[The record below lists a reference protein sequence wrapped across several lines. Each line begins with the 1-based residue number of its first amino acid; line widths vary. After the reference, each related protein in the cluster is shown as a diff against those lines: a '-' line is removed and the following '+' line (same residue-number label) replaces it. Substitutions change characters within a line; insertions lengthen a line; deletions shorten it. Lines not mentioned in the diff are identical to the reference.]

1 MNQPEFDMSH
11 ASKRSLVVFG
21 DSLSDNG
28 NLLALI
34 GLPQPPDWQGRFSN
48 GPNYAEQLASLL
60 HMRLDDRAF
69 GFAEASDSSP
79 PLLADPATGN
89 PFPINLSE
97 QIAGYLADLHG
108 HKAPHDTTA
117 LINIGSNDYDAFFFL
132 GLDPQT
138 IQSYVANVVGSIEQ
152 AVDALTQAGVEKI
165 ILYTL
170 PDFGIT
176 PNAQAEGPQVVAMV
190 HAVDLINNAA
200 LHQIAASH
208 PNVQLVD
215 VFQLSEAFAADPQ
228 AFGFNH
234 DLNVTWR
241 SVLAS
246 GTHQFAPNELAFFDG
261 EHPTSA
267 AHSVIAA
274 FSDAVLTSD
283 STQLL
288 DGTQSVIHAGHGDNF
303 IFATPIDP
311 ANPALN
317 DNYTIYGGAGDDV
330 IFAGS
335 GNVTVHGGSGDDLI
349 FAGAGNATLEGDG
362 GTDVLE
368 TSSSGINRLVGGT
381 GGDALIVNRAGSNT
395 LLGGSGNDLVALK
408 ESANLVN
415 SDGSFDF
422 GQQLISGG
430 GGHDTLRFIIN
441 DQNPGAEQALV
452 AEFHKIETAFDL
464 AAEHGHAGSFEV
476 DGLHVS
482 GIERVE
488 LQIDS
493 VSTNPDTPYLIT
505 HDIALADGHGGPMS
519 ETLNHMLQ
527 TADHWNLLTV

>member
-1 MNQPEFDMSH
+1 MTHHYRHPNPT
-11 ASKRSLVVFG
+11 LVVFG

-28 NLLALI
+28 NLFNLI
-34 GLPQPPDWQGRFSN
+34 GLPQPPDWEGRFSN
-48 GPNYAEQLASLL
+48 GPNYAEQLAKLL

-69 GFAEASDSSP
+69 GFAEASDASA
-79 PLLADPATGN
+79 PLLVNPATGN
-89 PFPINLSE
+89 PFPINLPE
-97 QIAGYLADLHG
+97 QIAGYLAGLNG
-108 HKAPHDTTA
+108 HQAPHDTTA
-117 LINIGSNDYDAFFFL
+117 LINVGSNDYDAFFFF

-138 IQSYVANVVGSIEQ
+138 IQSYVANIASSIEQ
-152 AVDALTQAGVEKI
+152 AVDALTQAGVGKI
-165 ILYTL
+165 LLYTL

-176 PNAQAEGPQVVAMV
+176 PNAQAEGPQVVAEV

-215 VFQLSEAFAADPQ
+215 VFQLTEAFAADPQ
-228 AFGFNH
+228 SFGFNN

-283 STQLL
+283 STQFL

-311 ANPALN
+311 TNPALH
-317 DNYTIYGGAGDDV
+317 DDYTIYGGSGDDI

-349 FAGAGNATLEGDG
+349 FAGAGNATLDGDG
-362 GTDVLE
+362 GSDVLE
-368 TSSSGINRLVGGT
+368 TNSTGINKLVGGDN
-381 GGDALIVNRAGSNT
+381 GDALIVNRAGTNT
-395 LLGGSGNDLVALK
+395 LVGGSGNDLFVLK
-408 ESANLVN
+408 ESASLVN
-415 SDGSFDF
+415 PGGSFNF
-422 GQQLISGG
+422 GQQTISGG
-430 GGHDTLRFIIN
+430 SGHDTLRFIIN
-441 DQNPGAEQALV
+441 DQNPTAENALI
-452 AEFHKIETAFDL
+452 AEFHKIETAFDQ
-464 AAEHGHAGSFEV
+464 AASHGHAGSFDV
-476 DGLHVS
+476 DGLHVT
-482 GIERVE
+482 GIEHIE

-493 VSTNPDTPYLIT
+493 VSANPNTPYLIT
-505 HDIALADGHGGPMS
+505 HDIALADGHGTAVSG
-519 ETLNHMLQ
+519 TLNHLLQ